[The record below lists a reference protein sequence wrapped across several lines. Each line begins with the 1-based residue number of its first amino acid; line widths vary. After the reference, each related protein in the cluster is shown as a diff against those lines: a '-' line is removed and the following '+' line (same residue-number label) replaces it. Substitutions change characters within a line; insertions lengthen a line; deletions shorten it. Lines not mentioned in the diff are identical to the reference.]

1 MFAYLNILFLVYS
14 IFINCDLQIFRKT
27 LVKMFLDQ
35 DEDIVFMETSMKLK
49 YYPHVHI
56 ECVPLPRETGDMA
69 PIYFKVGIISNAIIV
84 YFIIFFFMQKMSSLI
99 AIVYRMTVLYS
110 VSKL

>member
-69 PIYFKVGIISNAIIV
+69 PIYFKVMHMWVVFQFHTGLHKHNI
-84 YFIIFFFMQKMSSLI
+84 FILVQKHFYQSF
-99 AIVYRMTVLYS
+99 
-110 VSKL
+110 SKNL